1 MKKNYSFGTTDTI
14 HGCPFFT
21 PLNHSDGR
29 CDIIIYAEIDS
40 RYEESQTER
49 QSNI

>member
-1 MKKNYSFGTTDTI
+1 MAV
-14 HGCPFFT
+14 PFFT

-40 RYEESQTER
+40 RYEDSQTER